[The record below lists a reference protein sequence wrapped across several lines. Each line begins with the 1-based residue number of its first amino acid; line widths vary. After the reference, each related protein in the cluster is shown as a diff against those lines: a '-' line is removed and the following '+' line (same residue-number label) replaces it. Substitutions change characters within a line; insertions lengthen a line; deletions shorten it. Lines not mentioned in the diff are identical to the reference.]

1 MSLLRL
7 YRENSSLFRDIVF
20 NTPNIWMEIMLKRL
34 LALIPTGTMFL
45 LSGQA
50 MADVEMR
57 SKPWQM
63 WLQEPMSPTAVLVH
77 DLNLYLL
84 ILEAAIVIFVLG
96 LMWYILFRFSE
107 KKNPI
112 PSKVT
117 HNSLLEVAWTAIPI
131 LILVIVAIPSLKAL
145 YFTDKAPNAEM
156 TLKVIGNQW
165 YWTYEYPDHG
175 GITFDSLPIPEDELK
190 EGQPRMLSVDN
201 PLVLPANTQIR
212 FLIASNDVIHNF
224 AMPSLAIK
232 VDATPGRV
240 NEAWTEMREV
250 GNYYAMCSE
259 LCGVNHSLMPIHIKA
274 VSKEDFAKW
283 IVKAKEEFAYN
294 SSTDK
299 TNQIRLASSS
309 AGLIK

>member
-1 MSLLRL
+1 
-7 YRENSSLFRDIVF
+7 
-20 NTPNIWMEIMLKRL
+20 
-34 LALIPTGTMFL
+34 MFL

-50 MADVEMR
+50 MAEVEMR

-84 ILEAAIVIFVLG
+84 ILEAAIVIFVMG
-96 LMWYILFRFSE
+96 FMWYILVRFSE

>member
-1 MSLLRL
+1 MLEKVSCIKLDKFANLHL
-7 YRENSSLFRDIVF
+7 HQCIGVIIKLDKVISDLFRDIIFF
-20 NTPNIWMEIMLKRL
+20 NTPKIWMVIMLKRL
-34 LALIPTGTMFL
+34 LALISIGTIFL

-63 WLQEPMSPTAVLVH
+63 WLQEPMSPTAVMVH

-84 ILEAAIVIFVLG
+84 ILEAAIVILVLG
-96 LMWYILFRFSE
+96 FMWYILFRFSE
-107 KKNPI
+107 KKNPV

-117 HNSLLEVAWTAIPI
+117 HNTLLEVAWTAIPI
-131 LILVIVAIPSLKAL
+131 LILVVVAIPSLKAL

-156 TLKVIGNQW
+156 TLKVSGNQW

-175 GITFDSLPIPEDELK
+175 GLTFDSLPIPEDELK

-274 VSKEDFAKW
+274 VSK
-283 IVKAKEEFAYN
+283 
-294 SSTDK
+294 
-299 TNQIRLASSS
+299 
-309 AGLIK
+309 

>member
-1 MSLLRL
+1 
-7 YRENSSLFRDIVF
+7 
-20 NTPNIWMEIMLKRL
+20 MLKRL

-131 LILVIVAIPSLKAL
+131 LILVVVAIPSLKAL

-156 TLKVIGNQW
+156 TLKVSGNQW

-283 IVKAKEEFAYN
+283 IVKAKVEFAYN

-299 TNQIRLASSS
+299 PHQIQLASSS

>member
-1 MSLLRL
+1 
-7 YRENSSLFRDIVF
+7 
-20 NTPNIWMEIMLKRL
+20 MEIMLKRL
-34 LALIPTGTMFL
+34 LALIPMGLTVL

-50 MADVEMR
+50 MADVDMR

-84 ILEAAIVIFVLG
+84 ILETAIVIFVLG
-96 LMWYILFRFSE
+96 LMCYILVRFNE
-107 KKNPI
+107 KKNPV

-117 HNSLLEVAWTAIPI
+117 HNTLLEVLWTALPI
-131 LILVIVAIPSLKAL
+131 MILVVVAVPSLKAL
-145 YFTDKAPNAEM
+145 YFSDKAPDAEM
-156 TLKVIGNQW
+156 TLKVSGNQW

-175 GITFDSLPIPEDELK
+175 GIEFDSVPLDEDELK
-190 EGQPRMLSVDN
+190 KGQPRMLSVDN

-240 NEAWTEMREV
+240 NEVWTEMFAV
-250 GNYYAMCSE
+250 GNYYGMCSE
-259 LCGVNHSLMPIHIKA
+259 LCGVSHSLMPIHIKA
-274 VSKEDFAKW
+274 LSKADFAKW
-283 IVKAKEEFAYN
+283 VVKAKEEFADN

-299 TNQIRLASSS
+299 SQPIRLANAS
-309 AGLIK
+309 AGLMN

>member
-1 MSLLRL
+1 
-7 YRENSSLFRDIVF
+7 
-20 NTPNIWMEIMLKRL
+20 MLKKL
-34 LALIPTGTMFL
+34 LALIPTGIMFFL
-45 LSGQA
+45 PGQA
-50 MADVEMR
+50 NADVEMR

-63 WLQEPMSPTAVLVH
+63 WLQEPMSPTAEIVH

-84 ILEAAIVIFVLG
+84 ILEVAIVVFVMG
-96 LMWYILFRFSE
+96 FMWYILVRFSE
-107 KKNPI
+107 KKNPV
-112 PSKVT
+112 PDRVT
-117 HNSLLEVAWTAIPI
+117 HNTLLEVAWTAIPI
-131 LILVIVAIPSLKAL
+131 LILVVVAVPSLKAL

-156 TLKVIGNQW
+156 TLKVSGNQW

-175 GITFDSLPIPEDELK
+175 GITFDSLPISGDELK

-294 SSTDK
+294 SSTDQPHK
-299 TNQIRLASSS
+299 IRLASTGSE
-309 AGLIK
+309 LIN

>member
-1 MSLLRL
+1 
-7 YRENSSLFRDIVF
+7 
-20 NTPNIWMEIMLKRL
+20 MEIMLKRL
-34 LALIPTGTMFL
+34 LALIPTGIVFL

-50 MADVEMR
+50 MADVDMR

-63 WLQEPMSPTAVLVH
+63 WLQEPMSPTAVMVH

-84 ILEAAIVIFVLG
+84 ILEAAIVIFVMG
-96 LMWYILFRFSE
+96 FMWYILVRFSE
-107 KKNPI
+107 KNNPV
-112 PSKVT
+112 PDKVT

-131 LILVIVAIPSLKAL
+131 LILVVVAVPSLKAL

-156 TLKVIGNQW
+156 TLKVSGNQW

-175 GITFDSLPIPEDELK
+175 GITFDSLPISEDELK

-240 NEAWTEMREV
+240 NEAWTEMREI

-259 LCGVNHSLMPIHIKA
+259 LCGINHSLMPIHIKA

-283 IVKAKEEFAYN
+283 IVKATEEFAYN

-299 TNQIRLASSS
+299 PHQIRLAST
-309 AGLIK
+309 GTELIK

>member
-1 MSLLRL
+1 M
-7 YRENSSLFRDIVF
+7 REISDLFRDIIF
-20 NTPNIWMEIMLKRL
+20 NTPNNWMEIMLKRL
-34 LALIPTGTMFL
+34 LALIPTGTMLL

-50 MADVEMR
+50 IANVEMR

-63 WLQEPMSPTAVLVH
+63 WLQEPMSPTAVMVH

-84 ILEAAIVIFVLG
+84 ILEAAIVIFVMG
-96 LMWYILFRFSE
+96 FMWYILVRFSE
-107 KKNPI
+107 KNNPV
-112 PSKVT
+112 PDKVT

-131 LILVIVAIPSLKAL
+131 LILVVVAVPSLKAL

-156 TLKVIGNQW
+156 TLKVSGNQW

-175 GITFDSLPIPEDELK
+175 GITFDSLPISEDELK
-190 EGQPRMLSVDN
+190 DGQPRMLSVDN

-232 VDATPGRV
+232 IDATPGRV

-283 IVKAKEEFAYN
+283 LVDAKEEFAYN
-294 SSTDK
+294 SSNDK
-299 TNQIRLASSS
+299 LDQIRLAGSS
-309 AGLIK
+309 AELIK

>member
-1 MSLLRL
+1 
-7 YRENSSLFRDIVF
+7 
-20 NTPNIWMEIMLKRL
+20 MEIMLKRL

>member
-1 MSLLRL
+1 MLKKLF
-7 YRENSSLFRDIVF
+7 SLF
-20 NTPNIWMEIMLKRL
+20 PAGIMLL
-34 LALIPTGTMFL
+34 F
-45 LSGQA
+45 SGQA
-50 MADVEMR
+50 IADVEMR
-57 SKPWQM
+57 SKAWQM
-63 WLQEPMSPTAVLVH
+63 WLQEPMSPTAEMVH

-84 ILEAAIVIFVLG
+84 ILEAAIVIFVMG
-96 LMWYILFRFSE
+96 LMWYILVRFSE
-107 KKNPI
+107 KNNPV

-117 HNSLLEVAWTAIPI
+117 HNPILEVAWTAIPI
-131 LILVIVAIPSLKAL
+131 LILTVVAIPSLKAL

-156 TLKVIGNQW
+156 TLKVSGNQW

-175 GITFDSLPIPEDELK
+175 GILFDSLPIEDDELK
-190 EGQPRMLSVDN
+190 NGQPRLLSVDN

-232 VDATPGRV
+232 IDATPGRV

-259 LCGVNHSLMPIHIKA
+259 LCGVNHSKMPIHIKA

-283 IVKAKEEFAYN
+283 VIKAKEEFAYN
-294 SSTDK
+294 SSIDK
-299 TNQIRLASSS
+299 PHKIRLASSKS
-309 AGLIK
+309 DL

>member
-1 MSLLRL
+1 
-7 YRENSSLFRDIVF
+7 
-20 NTPNIWMEIMLKRL
+20 MEIMLKRL

-63 WLQEPMSPTAVLVH
+63 WLQEPMSPTAVLIH

-96 LMWYILFRFSE
+96 LMWYILVRFSE
-107 KKNPI
+107 KNNPI